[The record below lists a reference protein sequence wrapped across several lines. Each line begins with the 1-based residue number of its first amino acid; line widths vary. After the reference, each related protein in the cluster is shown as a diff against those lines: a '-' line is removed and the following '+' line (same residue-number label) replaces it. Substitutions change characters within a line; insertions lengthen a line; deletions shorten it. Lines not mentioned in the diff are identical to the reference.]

1 MPGLI
6 LIINKFLGVFM
17 YDWIIQRY
25 IPAGEMTVSKLHA
38 RYGTL
43 SGMTGVCINLF
54 LSLTKFI
61 TGTLTG
67 SVSILA
73 DAANNLS
80 DAGSSILTMLGFKF
94 SAKRPD
100 EGHPFGHGRVENL
113 TGLVI
118 AVLIMAVGYE
128 FFRESI
134 EALMNPQELAV
145 DKYAIGVMIVS
156 ILFKLWMW
164 GFNKYMGNKIHSATL
179 KAVSLD
185 SINDCYTTG
194 VVIFGLIIYAVTGK
208 NVDGYTGLIVS
219 LFIIYSGGRAAW
231 ETLQPILGE
240 PAAEELIERIEQE
253 AGKINS
259 VIGVHDIIVHSY
271 GPGHLFISLH
281 AEVPSDMSLME
292 AHNLSETL
300 ERQLE
305 QDTGAEI
312 VVHIDPIAVDDPE
325 TDDIRKRLVELVN
338 DAGEGFEI
346 HDLRL
351 VRGSNGTKL
360 VFDLTVPQSCHLD
373 DEDIRSRFKKH
384 IEANHPSWRVS
395 IRIDRMY
402 FSSPDL
408 D

>member
-1 MPGLI
+1 
-6 LIINKFLGVFM
+6 M
-17 YDWIIQRY
+17 YDWLIKRY
-25 IPAGEMTVSKLHA
+25 IPAGEMAGGTLHA

-94 SAKRPD
+94 SARRPD

-134 EALMNPQELAV
+134 EALMDPQELAV

-164 GFNKYMGNKIHSATL
+164 GFNKYLGDKINSATL
-179 KAVSLD
+179 KAVALD

-194 VVIFGLIIYAVTGK
+194 VVIFGLLIYAITGK

-219 LFIIYSGGRAAW
+219 IFIIYSGGKAAW

-240 PAAEELIERIEQE
+240 PASEEIIEHIEAE
-253 AGKINS
+253 AGSIDS
-259 VIGVHDIIVHSY
+259 VIGVHDIIVHNY
-271 GPGHLFISLH
+271 GPGHSFISLH

-292 AHNLSETL
+292 AHDISESL
-300 ERQLE
+300 ELKLE
-305 QDTGAEI
+305 KDTGAEV

-325 TDDIRKRLVELVN
+325 TDDIREKVLKLVK
-338 DAGEGFEI
+338 DAGEGFDI

-360 VFDLTVPQSCHLD
+360 VFDITVPQSCHLED
-373 DEDIRSRFKKH
+373 DDIRSRLKKH
-384 IEANHPSWRVS
+384 IEANYPAWRVS

-402 FSSPDL
+402 FSSPDSE
-408 D
+408 